1 MRTPGYYQV
10 GENRITY
17 YDEFMQKI
25 INTVHSFAW
34 LLLLVLLAN
43 GCKGGSKEKVYV
55 IARDKSWYPLNLL
68 GKEKNMLGFT
78 DDLLYTIA
86 HMENFDIDLESSTHD
101 SMLSQLQN
109 GVFDAIITFETPTEK
124 LKRTYN
130 FSDSFFNLG
139 PVLVVPYDSNVKTIN
154 DMKGKV
160 VGIQT
165 RASVIYNIDEIP
177 DIIFTP
183 FENILFALRSLAEG
197 HIDGVILESLP
208 AHEYIESFY
217 KGELKIVPP
226 PLTLHGLRLMTLKN
240 PTEQNL
246 IENFNDGLKKMKE
259 DNTYHDFL
267 EKWGLFDPHIYTGTL
282 PEKDEEAAQ

>member
-1 MRTPGYYQV
+1 MR
-10 GENRITY
+10 
-17 YDEFMQKI
+17 KI
-25 INTVHSFAW
+25 IITIHSFVW
-34 LLLLVLLAN
+34 LLLLALFAN
-43 GCKGGSKEKVYV
+43 GCGGGSKEKIYV

-78 DDLLYTIA
+78 DDLLFTVA
-86 HMENFDIDLESSTHD
+86 NMEDLQLDLESSSHNG
-101 SMLSQLQN
+101 MLTQLQN
-109 GVFDAIITFETPTEK
+109 GNFDAIVTFETPTEK
-124 LKRTYN
+124 LKRTYD

-139 PVLVVPYDSNVKTIN
+139 PVLVVPYDSNVKSIN

-165 RASVIYNIDEIP
+165 RASTIYNVNELP

-217 KGELKIVPP
+217 KGELKVVPP

-246 IENFNDGLKKMKE
+246 IEKFNDGLKKMKE
-259 DNTYHDFL
+259 DGTYREFL
-267 EKWGLFDPHIYTGTL
+267 DKWGLFDPDTYTGTL
-282 PEKDEEAAQ
+282 PENNKKQTQ